1 MQIGAVGCFAA
12 RGDNEMIEYLIGKE
26 ADVSVISR
34 KGQTTA
40 DMANGPAERI
50 SPFPETI
57 ELRESHGAAN
67 NDNCVSC

>member
-1 MQIGAVGCFAA
+1 
-12 RGDNEMIEYLIGKE
+12 MIKYLVYNG
-26 ADVSVISR
+26 ADVRAVSR

-57 ELRESHGAAN
+57 DLLVSMGAVN
-67 NDNCVSC
+67 NDYCVSC